1 MKTGMDTIDHRRPGL
16 VVYADDQYV
25 NQQTM
30 KMKFA
35 DIGIQDRLR
44 MFSDGKAVTDYFE
57 NMLNGIQISQ
67 QEAQI

>member
-1 MKTGMDTIDHRRPGL
+1 MNTIDHQRPGL

-35 DIGIQDRLR
+35 DIGIQDKLR

-57 NMLNGIQISQ
+57 NMLNGIQINQ
-67 QEAQI
+67 LEAHI